1 MNQNFSE
8 KDKKIA
14 ILDTPV
20 FYRREFKI
28 SLKAIFG
35 FSYIKLR
42 HLNKSFG
49 TNVRRNFFLSELNLH
64 ERNMI
69 MFHLPDLALF
79 GSDLMK
85 KISLEQEK
93 FFSLKCYK
101 RNRFLLGYPAN
112 GQRTHTNAR
121 TARKL
126 RIKF

>member
-1 MNQNFSE
+1 MNQKFSD

-69 MFHLPDLALF
+69 MYHLPDLALF
-79 GSDLMK
+79 GSDSMIAVNLHF
-85 KISLEQEK
+85 QVN
-93 FFSLKCYK
+93 FTGFSLFQNC
-101 RNRFLLGYPAN
+101 A
-112 GQRTHTNAR
+112 
-121 TARKL
+121 
-126 RIKF
+126 I